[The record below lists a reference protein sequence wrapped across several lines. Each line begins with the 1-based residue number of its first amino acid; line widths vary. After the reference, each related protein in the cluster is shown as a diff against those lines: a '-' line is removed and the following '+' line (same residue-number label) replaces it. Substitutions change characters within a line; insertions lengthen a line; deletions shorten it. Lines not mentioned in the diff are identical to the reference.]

1 MAKRLLWAAV
11 GLVLVFGAAQLIR
24 PARTN
29 PPTVPSH
36 AIQARLGASSP
47 LAAVLDRAC
56 NDCHSNATVWSR
68 YTQVAP
74 ASWLIASAVSGGR
87 RSVNFSEWAGYS
99 PERRSA
105 LMAKSCQE
113 AANGSMPPSVFTLLR
128 PEARLAPG
136 DVRVICTSGG

>member
-1 MAKRLLWAAV
+1 MRLIWGNAVAKRLLWAAV

-24 PARTN
+24 
-29 PPTVPSH
+29 
-36 AIQARLGASSP
+36 QARLGASSP